1 MCMYIDASVNYLLFE
16 NSSCDS
22 LYIYVY
28 LYLFF
33 FFFWEKACKNSQ
45 ISLNICKNVQ
55 SFYKY

>member
-1 MCMYIDASVNYLLFE
+1 MYIDASVNYLLFE

-33 FFFWEKACKNSQ
+33 
-45 ISLNICKNVQ
+45 
-55 SFYKY
+55 SFSGRRLAKIVKYH